1 MDHKKV
7 EIVELFFDLVLVYAV
22 SKTTG
27 VIHVLNSAGQ
37 VAPFAYV
44 TFVVGFIIVMNA
56 WMYQAVFTNRYGSN
70 SPKDML
76 ISFVTMAILLY
87 LSNTITPDWQS
98 TFVPFTTSLG
108 VIFALQFLQY
118 LLAYHKDQLAD
129 ERFFIRWYLL
139 LTGIYAVTL
148 LIGAQLPYE
157 IGVWFSLGGLAMNL
171 ALPAVFHRRLNIIPL
186 NWGHLVERLTLFVI
200 ITFGEMVVGLAA
212 YFTVDTFSAN
222 SIFVFA
228 TAVSMFIYYILQFDY
243 MLDETRPNLSTALI
257 QYAHIPIV
265 LGLGMTTV
273 SFTFMM
279 EPDVDYFFL
288 VTFLYVGLALFF
300 VGVYLCHGYNE
311 PRYKT
316 SATYVVVQVVIFL
329 AAFVA
334 CLAVGASSLAVSA
347 ITAAACIA
355 LSCVLG
361 FFYRSH
367 SDTGKEDNSSQEAE
381 RA

>member
-1 MDHKKV
+1 MNHKKV

-27 VIHVLNSAGQ
+27 VIHELDAAGQ
-37 VAPFAYV
+37 VDPFSYV
-44 TFVVGFIIVMNA
+44 TFVVAFVIVMNA
-56 WMYQAVFTNRYGSN
+56 WMYQAVFTNRYGAN

-76 ISFVTMAILLY
+76 ISFVNMAILLY
-87 LSNTITPDWQS
+87 LSNTITPDWRS
-98 TFVPFTTSLG
+98 TFVPFTASLG

-118 LLAYHKDQLAD
+118 LLAYHKDQLAE

-171 ALPAVFHRRLNIIPL
+171 LLPALFHRRLNIIPL

-212 YFTVDTFSAN
+212 YFTVETFSV
-222 SIFVFA
+222 SSLLVFA
-228 TAVSMFIYYILQFDY
+228 TAVSLFVYYILQLDY
-243 MLDETRPNLSTALI
+243 MLDETHPNVSTALI

-273 SFTFMM
+273 SFTFMAK
-279 EPDVDYFFL
+279 PGVDHFFL
-288 VTFLYVGLALFF
+288 VIFLYAGLALFF
-300 VGVYLCHGYNE
+300 VGVYLCHGYNK
-311 PRYKT
+311 PRFKP
-316 SATYVVVQVVIFL
+316 SAAYVAVQVAIFV

-334 CLAVGASSLAVSA
+334 CLAFVASSLAVSA
-347 ITAAACIA
+347 ITTAACIA

-361 FFYRSH
+361 LFYRSRVNA
-367 SDTGKEDNSSQEAE
+367 GKGDGLSPEEGRS
-381 RA
+381 